1 MIANTE
7 NLSHEI
13 LKALQD
19 VESEDDNIFK
29 QAMENLLLH
38 TTNPVLLGN
47 LLTHWDSAVRGTT
60 MDYIKDHTAN
70 ENLLES
76 LIDYFDTNVCYYS
89 INGNNSDIEHDQIL
103 MVTTV
108 AESIQSERLLEKF
121 LAVPTKRVAKT
132 AQQAVIARLD
142 EAFIQRSLGNMLAS
156 EDPFVRKCGAEM
168 VLNYDPNHV
177 LPIDSKQK
185 SVTVLVEMLDDQETY
200 LYMYLSAA
208 KILLHP
214 NNKYDESNIY
224 KRKACQILVDHL
236 DGPFYGEDD
245 YLDAIN
251 YLAPYANFPEV
262 LRRMLELLQNEE
274 LIVIQSALYSIK
286 SHATNPEVL
295 PKLLDLCNHQDRFTV
310 YSAIGTIK
318 PHATHPEVLPKLL
331 DLFHHKDPVIVDFAI
346 DALAPHVTHPEVL
359 PMLLELLQPH
369 GDEDEYELDGENRL
383 RIADVLIG
391 AGVDSPEAQ
400 AIVLQALLRSNEDDL
415 QLLEAVLGFNA
426 TEEQYSSV
434 VDILPL
440 DKITRNQIKILLG
453 EERYLDTVVAFIRT
467 IQEQNKPAINQPYKL
482 ISDWKI
488 PLPLQKDL
496 DALEKDLTG
505 ENTPEGNVSTEAWAA
520 EWFLDARR
528 KQISTQGVSPAIDTI
543 AIDHLTR

>member
-1 MIANTE
+1 
-7 NLSHEI
+7 
-13 LKALQD
+13 
-19 VESEDDNIFK
+19 
-29 QAMENLLLH
+29 
-38 TTNPVLLGN
+38 
-47 LLTHWDSAVRGTT
+47 
-60 MDYIKDHTAN
+60 
-70 ENLLES
+70 
-76 LIDYFDTNVCYYS
+76 
-89 INGNNSDIEHDQIL
+89 
-103 MVTTV
+103 
-108 AESIQSERLLEKF
+108 
-121 LAVPTKRVAKT
+121 
-132 AQQAVIARLD
+132 
-142 EAFIQRSLGNMLAS
+142 
-156 EDPFVRKCGAEM
+156 
-168 VLNYDPNHV
+168 
-177 LPIDSKQK
+177 
-185 SVTVLVEMLDDQETY
+185 
-200 LYMYLSAA
+200 
-208 KILLHP
+208 
-214 NNKYDESNIY
+214 
-224 KRKACQILVDHL
+224 
-236 DGPFYGEDD
+236 
-245 YLDAIN
+245 
-251 YLAPYANFPEV
+251 
-262 LRRMLELLQNEE
+262 
-274 LIVIQSALYSIK
+274 
-286 SHATNPEVL
+286 
-295 PKLLDLCNHQDRFTV
+295 
-310 YSAIGTIK
+310 
-318 PHATHPEVLPKLL
+318 
-331 DLFHHKDPVIVDFAI
+331 
-346 DALAPHVTHPEVL
+346 
-359 PMLLELLQPH
+359 MLLELLQPH